1 MLNKLLLLMLISYS
15 IPIIY
20 VYLNYKKNNSISNIL
35 SNKNINH
42 KILFFMILMGFFS
55 ILYEVERK
63 DKISLLMISILLIG
77 IYGILKINENN
88 KIHYIYAI
96 LIFISILGFMIN
108 HCKKQKSNILN
119 ILLFFQIFILETT
132 IIDFRYNIFYN
143 EVFYVFNFAIYY
155 LYLHFIIQ

>member
-1 MLNKLLLLMLISYS
+1 MLNKLLFLMLISYS

-42 KILFFMILMGFFS
+42 KIFFFMILMGFFS
-55 ILYEVERK
+55 ILYEIERK

-119 ILLFFQIFILETT
+119 FLLFLQIFILETT

-143 EVFYVFNFAIYY
+143 EVFYVLNFAIYY
-155 LYLHFIIQ
+155 LYLHFIRV